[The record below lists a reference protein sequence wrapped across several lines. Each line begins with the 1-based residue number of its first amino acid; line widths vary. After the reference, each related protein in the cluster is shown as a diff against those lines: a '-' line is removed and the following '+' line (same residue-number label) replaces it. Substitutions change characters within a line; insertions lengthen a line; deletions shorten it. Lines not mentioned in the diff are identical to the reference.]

1 MKAEK
6 IYPIGFAANSYIL
19 TEDGKNAVVVDPA
32 QPRIEDELEKRG
44 LRPAF
49 VLLTHAHFDHVGGVS
64 ALQKRGARVLCSE
77 REKTLVGSPADLSE
91 EFGAPRSEFTVDGVL
106 KDGETRELCAL
117 SVTAIATPGHTA
129 GGACAISSAARTERG
144 RCLRAIR
151 CLREASAEPIF
162 PRGTWRRS
170 VKALKGWPPS
180 KEIFP
185 FTRDMR
191 RIPRWR
197 RNGAQTRLCA
207 TLNEKYGA
215 TRELTRR

>member
-32 QPRIEDELEKRG
+32 QPRIADELEKRG

-129 GGACAISSAARTERG
+129 GGMCYLVRGADGTGALFTGDTLFAGSIGRTDFPTGDMAALRKSLKRLAALEGDFPVYAGHEEDTTLEEERRTN
-144 RCLRAIR
+144 
-151 CLREASAEPIF
+151 
-162 PRGTWRRS
+162 
-170 VKALKGWPPS
+170 
-180 KEIFP
+180 P
-185 FTRDMR
+185 FMRD
-191 RIPRWR
+191 
-197 RNGAQTRLCA
+197 A
-207 TLNEKYGA
+207 
-215 TRELTRR
+215 

>member
-32 QPRIEDELEKRG
+32 QPRIADELEKRG
-44 LRPAF
+44 LTPAF

-117 SVTAIATPGHTA
+117 SVTAIATPGHT
-129 GGACAISSAARTERG
+129 CAISSAARTERG

-162 PRGTWRRS
+162 PRGTWRSS